1 MLGNQVN
8 EESFN
13 LLHLELHCF
22 RSKIDQFSK
31 CCQFELCIFLLF
43 FGEEI
48 MKNKNNKSKIRQ
60 VLFPFH
66 QLLAFA
72 DTSIF
77 TEYNI
82 PELQIMFD
90 EMLTVVG
97 RNSGQN

>member
-1 MLGNQVN
+1 
-8 EESFN
+8 
-13 LLHLELHCF
+13 
-22 RSKIDQFSK
+22 
-31 CCQFELCIFLLF
+31 
-43 FGEEI
+43 